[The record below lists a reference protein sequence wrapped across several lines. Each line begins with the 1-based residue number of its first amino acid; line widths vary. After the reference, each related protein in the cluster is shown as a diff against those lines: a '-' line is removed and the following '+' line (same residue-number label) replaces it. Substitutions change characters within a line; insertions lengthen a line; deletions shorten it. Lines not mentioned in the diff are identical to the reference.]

1 MFPISP
7 WRALALVVVLILSI
21 AGFDAGL
28 LRMGAPEAARDLV
41 STGLLA
47 ILVVMWPWW
56 APRLLP
62 SLVAEARRTRD
73 PRHQERLSRLL
84 GSMDLGNL
92 ALPDF
97 VIYESKELSAVTTGQ
112 RTGSVIAI
120 STGLLE
126 ALNDRQLRATLA
138 HELGHID
145 GGHLILTSG
154 FLATLLL
161 GKTLF
166 GALGLPVTLAL
177 LLAYFA
183 LLRRNEFDA
192 DRRAAERAGAD
203 DVVDLLL
210 TLKVKLKEPRCLDWP
225 GMSMLS
231 THPGFRVRA
240 ARVGRTAG

>member
-7 WRALALVVVLILSI
+7 WRALALVIVLMLSM

-28 LRMGAPEAARDLV
+28 LRMGAPEAARDLA

-47 ILVVMWPWW
+47 VLVVSWAWW

-62 SLVAEARRTRD
+62 TLVADVRRTRD
-73 PRHQERLSRLL
+73 PRHQERLCRLI
-84 GSMDLGNL
+84 GSMDLGDL

-97 VIYESKELSAVTTGQ
+97 VIYESKDLSAVTTGQ
-112 RTGSVIAI
+112 RSGSVIAI

-154 FLATLLL
+154 FLVTLLL
-161 GKTLF
+161 GKSLF
-166 GALGLPVTLAL
+166 GALGLPMTLGL

-210 TLKVKLKEPRCLDWP
+210 ALKVMLKEPKCLDWP

-231 THPGFRVRA
+231 THPGFRVMA
-240 ARVGRTAG
+240 ERVGRR